1 MGLRNLGSAP
11 ALGAGGPEFKSRR
24 PDQNISRVFFGLLKA
39 PFTPNLICEILAG
52 RRPQSATR
60 LMAKSSPR
68 DKFSK
73 NTPRRECH
81 SEIIELT
88 QGRKSC
94 DIAAFML
101 GWLIEKGS
109 VRFGSQACGVLG
121 SFFEYAFAWTPS

>member
-1 MGLRNLGSAP
+1 MVRIRSKVGKCFRMSKALHRRGVAQPGSAP

-39 PFTPNLICEILAG
+39 PFTLNLICEILAG

-88 QGRKSC
+88 QHKKISWG
-94 DIAAFML
+94 
-101 GWLIEKGS
+101 G
-109 VRFGSQACGVLG
+109 
-121 SFFEYAFAWTPS
+121 